1 MGYRF
6 EKMAAPTGYRAMPI
20 SEYGV
25 SQRAAYVGVAF
36 LAVAG
41 LAVLYAF
48 DPRNSGSYPICPFL
62 GLTGCYC
69 PGCGTLRS
77 LHQLLHGNVV
87 SALGYNPLTVL
98 SLPFIAYSYAT
109 GAARAFRIPAPRKV
123 FVHHLW
129 IWALLAGVIVF
140 WVLRNLPVEPLNI
153 LAP

>member
-1 MGYRF
+1 MSWNSAALPRHSILSFRGYL
-6 EKMAAPTGYRAMPI
+6 I
-20 SEYGV
+20 SP
-25 SQRAAYVGVAF
+25 RAAYVA
-36 LAVAG
+36 LALLAAAG
-41 LAVLYAF
+41 LALLYF
-48 DPRNSGSYPICPFL
+48 VDPRQPGRYPSCLFL
-62 GLTGCYC
+62 GFTGCYC

-109 GAARAFRIPAPRKV
+109 GAARAFRIPAPRAV

-129 IWALLAGVIVF
+129 IWALLVGVIAF
-140 WVLRNLPVEPLNI
+140 WILRNTPVEPLTV